1 MADRFVWPRR
11 QREPAAPTR
20 VFRESGKPKTL
31 AAPIHGG
38 QGSSTG
44 CAAAG
49 GTGHCPVQ
57 AQHCLEEAAPTRVFW
72 ESGKP
77 KTLAAPIYGGQGSS
91 AGCAAAGGTGHCP
104 VQAQPARRRQRRQ
117 EFSGE
122 FRKTADLGRFNLWR
136 PMVVER
142 IRGSRWNRALPGAGS
157 ALPGAGSALPGGG
170 SADRSFPE
178 NSGKPQTSAALIY
191 GGRWSSKE
199 SAAAT
204 GCRPCRPAAGAC
216 RLSLPTGGF

>member
-31 AAPIHGG
+31 AAPIYGGQGSSAGCAAAGGTGLCPVQAQRCPEEAAPTRVFRESGKPKTLTAPIHGG
-38 QGSSTG
+38 QGSSAG

-57 AQHCLEEAAPTRVFW
+57 AQHCPEEAAPTRVFR

-77 KTLAAPIYGGQGSS
+77 KTLAAPIHGGQGSS
-91 AGCAAAGGTGHCP
+91 AGCAAASGTGHCP

-142 IRGSRWNRALPGAGS
+142 IRGSNRLS
-157 ALPGAGSALPGGG
+157 ALPTGS
-170 SADRSFPE
+170 R
-178 NSGKPQTSAALIY
+178 
-191 GGRWSSKE
+191 
-199 SAAAT
+199 
-204 GCRPCRPAAGAC
+204 
-216 RLSLPTGGF
+216 

>member
-49 GTGHCPVQ
+49 GTGLCPVQ
-57 AQHCLEEAAPTRVFW
+57 AQRCPEEAAPTRVFR

-77 KTLAAPIYGGQGSS
+77 KTLTAPIHGGQGSS

-142 IRGSRWNRALPGAGS
+142 IRGSNRLS
-157 ALPGAGSALPGGG
+157 ALPTGSRCVQAQPADRRILMKLRYLPPPARMDLRSLTAYSFSCRSQSSQTSSLDCISDTSSTCAPFALPT
-170 SADRSFPE
+170 RSR
-178 NSGKPQTSAALIY
+178 Q
-191 GGRWSSKE
+191 
-199 SAAAT
+199 
-204 GCRPCRPAAGAC
+204 
-216 RLSLPTGGF
+216 